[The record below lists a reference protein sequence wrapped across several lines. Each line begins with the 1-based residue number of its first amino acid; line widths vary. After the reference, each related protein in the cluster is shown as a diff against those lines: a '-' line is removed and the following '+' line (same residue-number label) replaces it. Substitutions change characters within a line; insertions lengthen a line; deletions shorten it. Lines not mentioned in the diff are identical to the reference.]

1 MLSDCSTWPATTPGG
16 HSTLM
21 VCSTRVMV
29 TLLLFEHSSCQ
40 RPFAKLHTVKLRKGL
55 ITALLC
61 TMWPTWV
68 MQGHRQ
74 QLSHLRGRSITMA
87 TFPCST
93 AVSTLQQVCY
103 LETWRS
109 VRFMEN
115 PLRDSQHWRKQQD
128 ESSSARKIWCPNLS
142 VTWTHAARLPRPGVM
157 EMKWLYNINGDL
169 KLVFSLVSAGAGFDI
184 LGQLVEHNPGL
195 IIN

>member
-1 MLSDCSTWPATTPGG
+1 ML
-16 HSTLM
+16 
-21 VCSTRVMV
+21 

-93 AVSTLQQVCY
+93 AVSTLQQVM
-103 LETWRS
+103 LPGDLA
-109 VRFMEN
+109 VREV
-115 PLRDSQHWRKQQD
+115 HG
-128 ESSSARKIWCPNLS
+128 ESSEGLTALAEAAGRVLLRQEDLVPEPVRHLDTRRE
-142 VTWTHAARLPRPGVM
+142 VTETRGNGN
-157 EMKWLYNINGDL
+157 EM
-169 KLVFSLVSAGAGFDI
+169 VV
-184 LGQLVEHNPGL
+184 
-195 IIN
+195 

>member
-1 MLSDCSTWPATTPGG
+1 
-16 HSTLM
+16 M
-21 VCSTRVMV
+21 VCRPGSCSHTYSLSTRAVNDPSRSC
-29 TLLLFEHSSCQ
+29 TLWNFAKVWSQLYCGPPGSCRDTGSSC
-40 RPFAKLHTVKLRKGL
+40 RTSGAGL
-55 ITALLC
+55 SLWPPSPAAL
-61 TMWPTWV
+61 
-68 MQGHRQ
+68 QSAH
-74 QLSHLRGRSITMA
+74 
-87 TFPCST
+87 CSRWR
-93 AVSTLQQVCY
+93 Y

-142 VTWTHAARLPRPGVM
+142 VTWSHAARLPRPGVM